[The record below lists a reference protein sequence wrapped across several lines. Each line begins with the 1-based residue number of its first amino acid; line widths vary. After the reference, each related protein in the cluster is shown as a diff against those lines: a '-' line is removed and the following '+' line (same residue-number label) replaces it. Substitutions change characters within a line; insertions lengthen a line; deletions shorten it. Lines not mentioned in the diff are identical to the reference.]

1 MCALFMLGD
10 SCAFCAVRNDGKT
23 AASDT
28 WPVGT
33 SYAEEVPVSRLAAL
47 LAGLAVTALVLGLLL
62 QAANGPLPPLTNES
76 WVLIPLAIGL
86 PLVGATIARRQ
97 PHHPIAWIFIGS
109 GLGAGL
115 ASFSYEYGHY
125 ALVTRPGSVPLGV
138 AMAWVSLWMWTTGAI
153 PLLTFGLLLFPDGHL
168 PSRRWRPIAWL
179 AGATLAMFT
188 VGSAVQPGPMPGYG
202 DVPNPV
208 GIEAARLL
216 GVLATLSQL
225 CLPVVVVGSAASI
238 LVRFRRARGLERQ
251 QLKWLTYAVTV
262 ATLALLLTSRQWA
275 GWALAEIVTLFAVGF
290 IPVAIGIAIL
300 RYRLYDIDRL
310 ISRTLVYGLLT
321 ALLAGVYATG
331 VFVVGRL
338 LDPATGESS
347 LAVAASTL
355 AVAALFQPLRRRI
368 QRLVDRRFNRSRYD
382 AARIVETFSGR
393 LRDEIDLDSL
403 SAELLAVV
411 DQTMQPAQAS
421 LWLRPIGARA
431 PVVQQGK

>member
-1 MCALFMLGD
+1 VA
-10 SCAFCAVRNDGKT
+10 
-23 AASDT
+23 
-28 WPVGT
+28 
-33 SYAEEVPVSRLAAL
+33 VSRVAAL
-47 LAGLAVTALVLGLLL
+47 LAGLAVTALVLGLVL
-62 QAANGPLPPLTNES
+62 QAANGSLPPLTNES
-76 WVLIPLAIGL
+76 WVLIPLAVGL
-86 PLVGATIARRQ
+86 PIVGAAIARQQ
-97 PHHPIAWIFIGS
+97 PRHPIAWIFIGS

-115 ASFSYEYGHY
+115 ERFSYEYGHY
-125 ALVTRPGSVPLGV
+125 ALVTKPSSVPLGV
-138 AMAWVSLWMWTTGAI
+138 AMAWVSEWMWTTGAI

-179 AGATLAMFT
+179 AGATLATFV

-208 GIEAARLL
+208 GIEAAQLL

-238 LVRFRRARGLERQ
+238 LVRLRRARGLERQ

-275 GWALAEIVTLFAVGF
+275 GWALAEIVTLVAVGF

-338 LDPATGESS
+338 LDPATGDSS

-355 AVAALFQPLRRRI
+355 AVAALFHPLRRRI

-382 AARIVETFSGR
+382 AARTVEAFSGR

-421 LWLRPIGARA
+421 LWLRPIGAGA
-431 PVVQQGK
+431 PLVQQGK